1 MGHFK
6 LTLHIAIV
14 ALVVL
19 WIANNVSTVGRL
31 VGQRG

>member
-14 ALVVL
+14 ALVVI
-19 WIANNVSTVGRL
+19 WIANNVGFVKNLTNS
-31 VGQRG
+31 